1 VVCGVCIVLV
11 LRASRQ
17 KQSLL
22 SKSHSGVWH
31 VQRDKLQF
39 RFVARRVSI
48 QRSYESSCE
57 FQFSTI
63 KQLQAQ
69 AIPRVMFMPHTLYR
83 LQRCFLLC
91 LFSTYPPTH
100 THPLRSVTYISSS
113 RTTTTPPYLHHRTT
127 AILSHNNPVSQCRS
141 LVMILVTSTAS
152 LQLHASEASISWP
165 MKPPAEPLR
174 MSHTQQSLG
183 CCSRLVRLT
192 LDGCCST
199 MAGFDGKARSI
210 GESAAIGV
218 CIITRSFPVC
228 VAQTPYISSSR
239 SLALSL
245 SLARSRS
252 TTQFVLTGCLCALD
266 CARV

>member
-1 VVCGVCIVLV
+1 VCIVLV

-31 VQRDKLQF
+31 VHRDKLQF

-69 AIPRVMFMPHTLYR
+69 AIPRVMFMPHKLYR

-91 LFSTYPPTH
+91 LFSTHPPTT
-100 THPLRSVTYISSS
+100 THSVLLLTSPPLV
-113 RTTTTPPYLHHRTT
+113 PQLLPYLHHRTT

-239 SLALSL
+239 SLARSLSL
-245 SLARSRS
+245 SLSLYH
-252 TTQFVLTGCLCALD
+252 TVCID
-266 CARV
+266 